1 MLWVIQ
7 GRARHESNEGRSNTR
22 WAVDAVEAYFKLR
35 SIANALPKVPSVYL
49 PRLLS
54 TASKFNSRT
63 LWDGNTEQERMDK
76 IIGMLQHVVCE
87 RDAAMQERH
96 TQLVQASA
104 LAMTAMTHG
113 YDRRKRLASALAL

>member
-1 MLWVIQ
+1 M
-7 GRARHESNEGRSNTR
+7 G
-22 WAVDAVEAYFKLR
+22 
-35 SIANALPKVPSVYL
+35 
-49 PRLLS
+49 
-54 TASKFNSRT
+54 
-63 LWDGNTEQERMDK
+63 GNTEEERMDK

-113 YDRRKRLASALAL
+113 YDRRKRLASALAMTHR